1 MSNESNDLNLSKK
14 NSIISGDIGQLF
26 ENSDENSKIMHN
38 NERGKSF
45 NDSFDDIE
53 NKFGSFDKSNI
64 ENKDNKKE
72 KRNSIDE
79 YENSNNEN
87 SSSEYEF
94 IEDNAIAKENS
105 RKKDKNRKKN
115 KKVNNK
121 EEELSDDLDMVY
133 SSSDN
138 FIKDK
143 YPKKS
148 KNKKSNDKEDL
159 SEDNDNLSDDYI
171 KYSKKKNKINS
182 KSRKSKNRKRNRNNY
197 DNKEERKKPTS
208 RFNTDFK
215 IIEKLGQGGEGA
227 VFKVMNNWDKQYYA
241 IKRIIINVQEKGELN
256 EVTDNLK
263 KEVYFLSRNRCPYI
277 VRYYQTW
284 QEEYNKED
292 FKDESDFEDS
302 DEPTSRIQRKT
313 SYEEKSRN
321 TLEKNE
327 NNNRFCYAS
336 DGADENNSSDDE
348 ENEEN
353 SSSED
358 DKGLGIW
365 DDDNDDDEDNKKTK
379 KKKENKNKIWD
390 DDSESDESDNKNKS
404 SDSEEKNGNN
414 KNRQKTNKFRDKNK
428 KKKKKEVLYIQMELC
443 ENNTLRDA
451 IDKGQLKEEKLKWK
465 LISQILEG
473 VEYIHDNRYIHRDLK
488 PGNIFL
494 DENNDVKIGDFGL
507 VQTFD
512 KNKKEQNNSSF
523 NSFFFNNNLQ
533 YLNFGG
539 ELMTVGIGTKYYCSP
554 EQEKSKNYDNKTDI
568 YSLGI
573 IIFEMFYKFN
583 SLMERDITLRGI
595 KEEQKY
601 PDDMDDKCGKNVS
614 SLVKRCTN
622 YLPELRP
629 TVKEILKSKMIPSL
643 ENKQKILLQFN
654 NEFLEKNN
662 KLINDFLKIIIERK
676 KKRII
681 EYYDSINTNVISS
694 QEENSLADLNKTNIS
709 KGREKNNR
717 SINENSTLIN
727 YDDGFYSSLFSPL
740 PKLLDLNPNHQNI
753 NDSAIYTLSVF
764 EKVRFQIQQ
773 ILNNYNAFYYKL
785 SEFELYNKFNEFCY
799 YNSNENKF
807 CKIYLKE
814 NTYECAS
821 TENGVLLSKSK
832 NMYNNLNKM
841 ILSVYKSRFYN
852 SFTPI
857 TFYYDSSG
865 VIYNSYPFSC
875 SKEYAEYNDIICS
888 SIWKESNNLYDYDS
902 KYIIN
907 NLRMIFNIL
916 RDFNFPSKNIEIRI
930 NSSIILDVIYD
941 HFLKKKYSSEE
952 LEEVKIKT
960 LLIIS
965 SLLNKRDY
973 QFNIDDLTKLL
984 HEKRALDKMPIQINE
999 LKSLI
1004 NYINEEKKEN
1014 EHRKIQ
1020 IKNPETTEEKEKRIN
1035 EENKIKSYFENTYW
1049 ESSYDN
1055 LTKYRNKI
1063 SIDYT
1068 LIPENLQ
1075 FYSGFFLQICYNKD
1089 KTILPLI
1096 EGGIIDNYL
1105 YDIKKNENE
1114 EQLKGFSFIVY
1125 MKNIF
1130 EIKLKAISQLGRNKS
1145 TNYLYDVLIIRT
1157 DENVQIKLLNDLAKT
1172 CIEEKLKYL
1181 IIYKPQ
1187 NKKVDFKEYYQI
1199 YRMRQIISINLMEKK
1214 EEEEKKERIKN
1225 KEKKE
1230 KIRGKKEK
1238 KEKEKEKKE
1247 KEKKEKEKK
1256 EKEKKEKEKLKEKDK
1271 EKEKEKNKE
1280 KNKENAN
1287 ESEEEDNIIEVFYS
1301 TQTLD
1306 KNKVSKKEDITLQE
1320 IRSDFKFFLKPS
1332 NNDNE

>member
-1 MSNESNDLNLSKK
+1 MSKENSDLSLKK
-14 NSIISGDIGQLF
+14 KSSGSSGNIGQLF
-26 ENSDENSKIMHN
+26 ENNVEGSKIVQN
-38 NERGKSF
+38 NEKEKSF

-53 NKFGSFDKSNI
+53 NKFGSFDKSSI
-64 ENKDNKKE
+64 EKNKKE

-79 YENSNNEN
+79 DENSNNES

-94 IEDNAIAKENS
+94 IEDNTIAKENS
-105 RKKDKNRKKN
+105 RKKDKKRKKN
-115 KKVNNK
+115 KEVNNK

-143 YPKKS
+143 YPKKG
-148 KNKKSNDKEDL
+148 KNKKNNDKEEL
-159 SEDNDNLSDDYI
+159 SEDNDNLSDNYI
-171 KYSKKKNKINS
+171 KYNKKKNKKKS
-182 KSRKSKNRKRNRNNY
+182 KSKKRKNRKRNNY

-208 RFNTDFK
+208 RFNTDFT

-241 IKRIIINVQEKGELN
+241 VKRIIINVQEKGDLN
-256 EVTDNLK
+256 EVKDNLK

-302 DEPTSRIQRKT
+302 DDPTSRVQRKT

-321 TLEKNE
+321 TLEKND
-327 NNNRFCYAS
+327 NQNIFCYAS

-358 DKGLGIW
+358 ENKGLGIW
-365 DDDNDDDEDNKKTK
+365 DDDDDDEDKKMK

-390 DDSESDESDNKNKS
+390 DDSESDESDNEKKS
-404 SDSEEKNGNN
+404 SDSEEKN
-414 KNRQKTNKFRDKNK
+414 KKKRKKKKFIDKNK

-473 VEYIHDNRYIHRDLK
+473 VGYIHDNRYIHRDLK

-512 KNKKEQNNSSF
+512 KNKKESNNSSF

-533 YLNFGG
+533 YLHFGG

-554 EQEKSKNYDNKTDI
+554 EQEKTKNYDNKTDI

-583 SLMERDITLRGI
+583 SLMERDITLRAI
-595 KEEQKY
+595 KDEQKY
-601 PDDMDDKCGKNVS
+601 PDDMDAKCGKDVS
-614 SLVKRCTN
+614 SIVKRCTN
-622 YLPELRP
+622 YLPDLRP
-629 TVKEILKSKMIPSL
+629 TVKELLKSGIIPSL

-654 NEFLEKNN
+654 EFLEKNN
-662 KLINDFLKIIIERK
+662 KYINDFLQNLIERK
-676 KKRII
+676 KKKII
-681 EYYDSINTNVISS
+681 EYYDRINTNVISS
-694 QEENSLADLNKTNIS
+694 QEENSLTDPNKTNIS
-709 KGREKNNR
+709 KGKDKNM
-717 SINENSTLIN
+717 
-727 YDDGFYSSLFSPL
+727 YDDSFFSSLFFPL

-764 EKVRFQIQQ
+764 EKIRFQIQQ

-814 NTYECAS
+814 NTYECTT

-832 NMYNNLNKM
+832 NMYNNLNRM
-841 ILSVYKSRFYN
+841 ISLVYTSRFSN

-865 VIYNSYPFSC
+865 VIYNSYPFSS
-875 SKEYAEYNDIICS
+875 SKEYEEYAEYNDIICS

-907 NLRMIFNIL
+907 NLRMILNIL

-973 QFNIDDLTKLL
+973 QFKIDDLTKLL
-984 HEKRALDKMPIQINE
+984 NEKRVLDQMPIQINE

-1014 EHRKIQ
+1014 EQKKIQ

-1035 EENKIKSYFENTYW
+1035 EENKIKSYFENTFW

-1055 LTKYRNKI
+1055 LNKYKNKL

-1105 YDIKKNENE
+1105 YDIEKNKNEE
-1114 EQLKGFSFIVY
+1114 KLKGFSFIVY

-1130 EIKLKAISQLGRNKS
+1130 EVKFKAVSQIGRNKS

-1157 DENVQIKLLNDLAKT
+1157 DENVQIKLLNDLGKT

-1214 EEEEKKERIKN
+1214 KEEEEKNERNKN
-1225 KEKKE
+1225 KEKRE
-1230 KIRGKKEK
+1230 KIKGKKEK
-1238 KEKEKEKKE
+1238 KEKEKERKE
-1247 KEKKEKEKK
+1247 KERKEKEKK
-1256 EKEKKEKEKLKEKDK
+1256 EKEKKEKEKLKEKEK

-1280 KNKENAN
+1280 KNKETSN
-1287 ESEEEDNIIEVFYS
+1287 ESGEEDNIIEIFYS

-1306 KNKVSKKEDITLQE
+1306 KNKVFEKKDITLQE

>member
-1 MSNESNDLNLSKK
+1 MSKENSDLTLK
-14 NSIISGDIGQLF
+14 NSNSGSSAAAIGQLF
-26 ENSDENSKIMHN
+26 ENNDEGSKIIQN
-38 NERGKSF
+38 NEREKSF

-64 ENKDNKKE
+64 EKNKKE

-79 YENSNNEN
+79 DENSNNESS

-94 IEDNAIAKENS
+94 IEDNTIAKENS
-105 RKKDKNRKKN
+105 RKKDKKRKKN
-115 KKVNNK
+115 KEVNNK

-143 YPKKS
+143 YPKKR
-148 KNKKSNDKEDL
+148 KNKKNNDKAGL
-159 SEDNDNLSDDYI
+159 NEDNDNLSDNYI
-171 KYSKKKNKINS
+171 KYSKKKNKIKS
-182 KSRKSKNRKRNRNNY
+182 KSKKKKSRKRNNY

-241 IKRIIINVQEKGELN
+241 VKRIIINVQEKGELN

-302 DEPTSRIQRKT
+302 DEPTSRMKRKT

-327 NNNRFCYAS
+327 NHNRFCYAS

-348 ENEEN
+348 ENEEI

-358 DKGLGIW
+358 ENKGLGIW
-365 DDDNDDDEDNKKTK
+365 DDDDEDNKKKK

-390 DDSESDESDNKNKS
+390 DDSESDESDNENKS
-404 SDSEEKNGNN
+404 SDSEEKKKNN
-414 KNRQKTNKFRDKNK
+414 KNRKKKNKFADKNK

-473 VEYIHDNRYIHRDLK
+473 VAYIHDNRYIHRDLK

-512 KNKKEQNNSSF
+512 KNKKESNNSSF

-554 EQEKSKNYDNKTDI
+554 EQEKSKIYDNKTDI

-583 SLMERDITLRGI
+583 SLMERDIILRGI

-601 PDDMDDKCGKNVS
+601 PDDMDEKCGKDVS
-614 SLVKRCTN
+614 SIVKRCTN
-622 YLPELRP
+622 YLPDLRP
-629 TVKEILKSKMIPSL
+629 TVKEILKSNMIPSL

-654 NEFLEKNN
+654 EFLEKNN
-662 KLINDFLKIIIERK
+662 KLVNDFLQLLIERK

-681 EYYDSINTNVISS
+681 EYYDSINTK
-694 QEENSLADLNKTNIS
+694 QEENSLSDLNKTNIS
-709 KGREKNNR
+709 KGKEKNNR
-717 SINENSTLIN
+717 SINENSTLKM
-727 YDDGFYSSLFSPL
+727 YDDDFYSSLFSPL
-740 PKLLDLNPNHQNI
+740 PKILDLNPNHQNI

-799 YNSNENKF
+799 YNSNEKKF

-832 NMYNNLNKM
+832 NMYNNLNRM
-841 ILSVYKSRFYN
+841 ISLVYNSRFYN

-875 SKEYAEYNDIICS
+875 SKEYVEYNDIICS

-907 NLRMIFNIL
+907 NLRMILNIL

-984 HEKRALDKMPIQINE
+984 NEKRALDKMPIQINE

-1014 EHRKIQ
+1014 EQKKIQ

-1035 EENKIKSYFENTYW
+1035 EENKIKSYFENIYW

-1055 LTKYRNKI
+1055 LNKYKNKL

-1105 YDIKKNENE
+1105 YDIEKNKNENE

-1130 EIKLKAISQLGRNKS
+1130 EIKLKAVSQLGRNKS

-1157 DENVQIKLLNDLAKT
+1157 DENVQIKLLNDLGKT

-1214 EEEEKKERIKN
+1214 KEEEEKNERIKN
-1225 KEKKE
+1225 KEKRE
-1230 KIRGKKEK
+1230 KTKGKKEK

-1247 KEKKEKEKK
+1247 KEKKEKEKLK
-1256 EKEKKEKEKLKEKDK
+1256 EKEK

-1280 KNKENAN
+1280 KNKETSN
-1287 ESEEEDNIIEVFYS
+1287 ESGEEDNIIEIFYS

-1306 KNKVSKKEDITLQE
+1306 KNKVSKKEDISLQE
-1320 IRSDFKFFLKPS
+1320 IRNDFKFFLKPS

>member
-1 MSNESNDLNLSKK
+1 MSNEKNGLSLIK
-14 NSIISGDIGQLF
+14 NNSSSISGDIGQLF
-26 ENSDENSKIMHN
+26 ENSDERSKITNN

-53 NKFGSFDKSNI
+53 NKFGSFDKSNV
-64 ENKDNKKE
+64 ENK
-72 KRNSIDE
+72 KRNSFDE
-79 YENSNNEN
+79 DENSNNER

-94 IEDNAIAKENS
+94 IEDNTIGKENS
-105 RKKDKNRKKN
+105 IKKNKSRKKN
-115 KKVNNK
+115 KEIVNK

-148 KNKKSNDKEDL
+148 KNKNNNDKEEL
-159 SEDNDNLSDDYI
+159 SEDNGNLSDDYI
-171 KYSKKKNKINS
+171 KYNKKKSKIKN
-182 KSRKSKNRKRNRNNY
+182 KSRKSKNRKRNKNKY
-197 DNKEERKKPTS
+197 ENKEERKKPTS

-241 IKRIIINVQEKGELN
+241 VKRIIINIQEKGELN

-302 DEPTSRIQRKT
+302 DEPTSKMQRKT

-327 NNNRFCYAS
+327 NHNRFCYAS

-348 ENEEN
+348 ENEED
-353 SSSED
+353 SSSEE

-365 DDDNDDDEDNKKTK
+365 DDDDDDEDNKKTN

-390 DDSESDESDNKNKS
+390 DDSESDESDNKS
-404 SDSEEKNGNN
+404 SDFEEKNRNN
-414 KNRQKTNKFRDKNK
+414 KNRKKMNKYRDKNK

-443 ENNTLRDA
+443 KNNTLRDA
-451 IDKGQLKEEKLKWK
+451 IDKGQLKEETLKWK

-473 VEYIHDNRYIHRDLK
+473 VGYIHDNRYIHRDLK

-512 KNKKEQNNSSF
+512 KNKKESNNSSF

-583 SLMERDITLRGI
+583 SLMERDITLRAI

-614 SLVKRCTN
+614 SLVKRCTS
-622 YLPELRP
+622 YRPDLRP

-643 ENKQKILLQFN
+643 ENKQKILLQFK

-662 KLINDFLKIIIERK
+662 KLINDFLQILFERK
-676 KKRII
+676 KERII

-694 QEENSLADLNKTNIS
+694 QEENNLSDINKTNIS

-717 SINENSTLIN
+717 SINDNSTLII
-727 YDDGFYSSLFSPL
+727 YDDDFYSSLFSPL
-740 PKLLDLNPNHQNI
+740 PKLLDLNPNHHNI

-764 EKVRFQIQQ
+764 EKIRFQIQQ

-832 NMYNNLNKM
+832 NMYNNLSKM
-841 ILSVYKSRFYN
+841 ILLVYNSRFYN

-865 VIYNSYPFSC
+865 SIYNSYSFSC

-907 NLRMIFNIL
+907 NLRMILNIL

-952 LEEVKIKT
+952 LEKVKIKA

-973 QFNIDDLTKLL
+973 QFNIDDLSKLL

-999 LKSLI
+999 LKSFI

-1014 EHRKIQ
+1014 EQKRIQ
-1020 IKNPETTEEKEKRIN
+1020 ISNPETTEEKEKRIN

-1055 LTKYRNKI
+1055 LIKYRNKI

-1105 YDIKKNENE
+1105 YDIEKNENE
-1114 EQLKGFSFIVY
+1114 GQLKGFSFIVY

-1130 EIKLKAISQLGRNKS
+1130 EIKLKAVSQLGRNKS
-1145 TNYLYDVLIIRT
+1145 TYYLYDVLIIRT

-1199 YRMRQIISINLMEKK
+1199 YRMRQIISVNLMEKKK

-1256 EKEKKEKEKLKEKDK
+1256 EKEKLK
-1271 EKEKEKNKE
+1271 EKEKEKNKD
-1280 KNKENAN
+1280 KNKENTN

-1301 TQTLD
+1301 TETLD

-1320 IRSDFKFFLKPS
+1320 IKSDFKFFLKPS

>member
-1 MSNESNDLNLSKK
+1 MSNENNDLSLTEK
-14 NSIISGDIGQLF
+14 NSSGDMIGGLF
-26 ENSDENSKIMHN
+26 ENNDKSRDN
-38 NERGKSF
+38 NEKKKSF

-53 NKFGSFDKSNI
+53 NKFGSFDKSNH
-64 ENKDNKKE
+64 ENKDKRKGKK
-72 KRNSIDE
+72 NSIDE
-79 YENSNNEN
+79 DENSNNES

-94 IEDNAIAKENS
+94 IEDNTLDKENS
-105 RKKDKNRKKN
+105 RKKDKKRKKN
-115 KKVNNK
+115 NEVISK

-148 KNKKSNDKEDL
+148 KNKKNNNKKEKL
-159 SEDNDNLSDDYI
+159 SEDNDNLSDNYI
-171 KYSKKKNKINS
+171 KDKYNKKKFKIKNKSKKK
-182 KSRKSKNRKRNRNNY
+182 KNRKTNY
-197 DNKEERKKPTS
+197 DNKEERNKSTS

-227 VFKVMNNWDKQYYA
+227 VFKVMNIWDKQYYA
-241 IKRIIINVQEKGELN
+241 VKRIIINVQEKGELN
-256 EVTDNLK
+256 EVKDNLK

-302 DEPTSRIQRKT
+302 DEPTSKVQRKT

-321 TLEKNE
+321 TLEKSDNH
-327 NNNRFCYAS
+327 NRFCYAS
-336 DGADENNSSDDE
+336 DGADENNSSDNE

-358 DKGLGIW
+358 DNNKGLGIW
-365 DDDNDDDEDNKKTK
+365 DDEDDDDNDK
-379 KKKENKNKIWD
+379 KKIKKKEENKNKIWD
-390 DDSESDESDNKNKS
+390 DDSESDESDNKNNS
-404 SDSEEKNGNN
+404 SESEEKN
-414 KNRQKTNKFRDKNK
+414 KNRNKINKFRDKNK

-443 ENNTLRDA
+443 KNNTLRDA
-451 IDKGQLKEEKLKWK
+451 IDKGQLKENDIKWK

-473 VEYIHDNRYIHRDLK
+473 VEYIHSNSYIHRDLK

-512 KNKKEQNNSSF
+512 KNKKESNNSSF

-533 YLNFGG
+533 YFNFGG

-554 EQEKSKNYDNKTDI
+554 EQEKTKNYDNKTDI

-601 PDDMDDKCGKNVS
+601 PDDMDEKCGKNVS
-614 SLVKRCTN
+614 SLVKQCTS
-622 YLPELRP
+622 YYPELRP
-629 TVKEILKSKMIPSL
+629 TVKELLKSKFIPSL
-643 ENKQKILLQFN
+643 ENKQKVLLQFQD
-654 NEFLEKNN
+654 EFLEKNS
-662 KLINDFLKIIIERK
+662 KFINDFLHILIKRKKEIIIK
-676 KKRII
+676 
-681 EYYDSINTNVISS
+681 YYESINSCS
-694 QEENSLADLNKTNIS
+694 QEENSMSELNKTNIS
-709 KGREKNNR
+709 KGEKNNK
-717 SINENSTLIN
+717 SINENSTLIM

-753 NDSAIYTLSVF
+753 NDSAIYTLSVL

-799 YNSNENKF
+799 YNSNEKKF

-814 NTYECAS
+814 NSYECAS

-841 ILSVYKSRFYN
+841 VSSVNNSRFYN
-852 SFTPI
+852 SFSPI

-907 NLRMIFNIL
+907 NLRMILNIL

-941 HFLKKKYSSEE
+941 HFLKKKYSPEN
-952 LEEVKIKT
+952 LEEEKIKT

-984 HEKRALDKMPIQINE
+984 HEKSALDKMPIQIYE
-999 LKSLI
+999 LKTLI

-1014 EHRKIQ
+1014 EQKKIK
-1020 IKNPETTEEKEKRIN
+1020 INNPETTEEKEKRIN
-1035 EENKIKSYFENTYW
+1035 EENKIKSYFENIYW
-1049 ESSYDN
+1049 ESNYDN
-1055 LTKYRNKI
+1055 LTKYKNKL

-1075 FYSGFFLQICYNKD
+1075 FYSGFFLQICYKKD

-1105 YDIKKNENE
+1105 YDIEKNEDE

-1130 EIKLKAISQLGRNKS
+1130 EIKLRAVSQLGRNKS
-1145 TNYLYDVLIIRT
+1145 ANYLYDVLIIRT
-1157 DENVQIKLLNDLAKT
+1157 DENVQIKLLNDLGKT
-1172 CIEEKLKYL
+1172 CLEEKLKYL

-1187 NKKVDFKEYYQI
+1187 NKKIDFKEYYQI
-1199 YRMRQIISINLMEKK
+1199 YRMRQLISINLMEKK
-1214 EEEEKKERIKN
+1214 NEEEEKKERIKN

-1230 KIRGKKEK
+1230 KIKGK
-1238 KEKEKEKKE
+1238 KEKKE

-1256 EKEKKEKEKLKEKDK
+1256 EKEKKEKEKREKDKKEK

-1280 KNKENAN
+1280 KEKEKNKENSN

-1320 IRSDFKFFLKPS
+1320 IKNDFKFFLKAS
-1332 NNDNE
+1332 NTE

>member
-1 MSNESNDLNLSKK
+1 MSNGISDLSLKK
-14 NSIISGDIGQLF
+14 NTTSSGEIIGQLF
-26 ENSDENSKIMHN
+26 ENSDKFNKDN
-38 NERGKSF
+38 NEKEKSF
-45 NDSFDDIE
+45 NDSFDDLE
-53 NKFGSFDKSNI
+53 NKFGSFDKSN
-64 ENKDNKKE
+64 NKKE
-72 KRNSIDE
+72 KRNSFDE
-79 YENSNNEN
+79 DENSNNES

-94 IEDNAIAKENS
+94 IEDNTLPKENS
-105 RKKDKNRKKN
+105 KKKDKKKKKN
-115 KKVNNK
+115 NEVNISK

-143 YPKKS
+143 YPKKG
-148 KNKKSNDKEDL
+148 KNKKNNDKEEL
-159 SEDNDNLSDDYI
+159 SEDNLSDNYI
-171 KYSKKKNKINS
+171 IKDKYSKKKKNKIKNRS
-182 KSRKSKNRKRNRNNY
+182 RKDKSRKRNKNNY
-197 DNKEERKKPTS
+197 SNKEERNKPTS
-208 RFNTDFK
+208 RFKTDFK

-227 VFKVMNNWDKQYYA
+227 VFKVMNNWDKQLYA
-241 IKRIIINVQEKGELN
+241 VKRIIINIQEKGELN

-302 DEPTSRIQRKT
+302 DEPTSRMQRKT

-321 TLEKNE
+321 TLEKND
-327 NNNRFCYAS
+327 NHNRFCYAS
-336 DGADENNSSDDE
+336 DGADENISSDDE

-358 DKGLGIW
+358 KGGGGGLGIW
-365 DDDNDDDEDNKKTK
+365 DDYDDDEDNEDDNTKTK
-379 KKKENKNKIWD
+379 NKKENKNQIWD
-390 DDSESDESDNKNKS
+390 DDSESDNKS
-404 SDSEEKNGNN
+404 SESEEKNRNN
-414 KNRQKTNKFRDKNK
+414 KNRKKINKYRDKNK

-451 IDKGQLKEEKLKWK
+451 IDKGQLKEEDMKWR

-473 VEYIHDNRYIHRDLK
+473 VDYIHENRYIHRDLK

-494 DENNDVKIGDFGL
+494 DSHNDVKIGDFGL
-507 VQTFD
+507 VQTYD
-512 KNKKEQNNSSF
+512 KNKKESNNASF
-523 NSFFFNNNLQ
+523 NSFLFNNNLQ

-539 ELMTVGIGTKYYCSP
+539 ELMTIGIGTKYYCSP
-554 EQEKSKNYDNKTDI
+554 EQEKTKNYDNKTDI

-595 KEEQKY
+595 KDEQKY
-601 PDDMDDKCGKNVS
+601 PDDMDAKCGKNVS
-614 SLVKRCTN
+614 SLVKKCTN
-622 YLPELRP
+622 YNPDLRP
-629 TVKEILKSKMIPSL
+629 TVKEILKSKMIPSID
-643 ENKQKILLQFN
+643 NKQKVLDQFKD
-654 NEFLEKNN
+654 EFLDKNN
-662 KLINDFLKIIIERK
+662 KYINDFLHILVEK
-676 KKRII
+676 KKERII
-681 EYYDSINTNVISS
+681 EYYNSINHS
-694 QEENSLADLNKTNIS
+694 QEENSTSDLNKTNLS
-709 KGREKNNR
+709 KGKEKNNK
-717 SINENSTLIN
+717 STFENSTLIMF
-727 YDDGFYSSLFSPL
+727 DDDFFSSLFSPL

-764 EKVRFQIQQ
+764 EKVRFQIHQ

-814 NTYECAS
+814 NTNECAT
-821 TENGVLLSKSK
+821 TENGVLLTKSK
-832 NMYNNLNKM
+832 NMFNNLTKM
-841 ILSVYKSRFYN
+841 ISSVYKSRFYN
-852 SFTPI
+852 SFAPI

-865 VIYNSYPFSC
+865 VIYNSYPFSGT
-875 SKEYAEYNDIICS
+875 KEYSEYNDIICS
-888 SIWKESNNLYDYDS
+888 SIWKESNNLFDYDS

-907 NLRMIFNIL
+907 NLRMILNIL
-916 RDFNFPSKNIEIRI
+916 RDFGFPSKNIEIRI
-930 NSSIILDVIYD
+930 NSSIILDIIYD
-941 HFLKKKYSSEE
+941 HFLKKKYSSEK

-973 QFNIDDLTKLL
+973 QFNIDNLTKLL
-984 HEKRALDKMPIQINE
+984 QEKNVLDKMPIQINE
-999 LKSLI
+999 LKTLI

-1014 EHRKIQ
+1014 EQKRNQ
-1020 IKNPETTEEKEKRIN
+1020 MNNPETSEEKEKRIN

-1049 ESSYDN
+1049 ESNYDN
-1055 LTKYRNKI
+1055 LIKYKNKVT
-1063 SIDYT
+1063 IDYT

-1075 FYSGFFLQICYNKD
+1075 FYSGFFLQVCYSKD

-1105 YDIKKNENE
+1105 YDMEKNEN
-1114 EQLKGFSFIVY
+1114 QVPLKGFSFIIY

-1130 EIKLKAISQLGRNKS
+1130 EIKLKAVSQLGRKKS

-1157 DENVQIKLLNDLAKT
+1157 DENVQVKLLNDLGKT

-1187 NKKVDFKEYYQI
+1187 NKKIDFEEYYQI
-1199 YRMRQIISINLMEKK
+1199 YRMRQLISINLMGKKK
-1214 EEEEKKERIKN
+1214 EEEEKKEKNRN

-1256 EKEKKEKEKLKEKDK
+1256 EKERKEKERKEKDRKEKEKEKD
-1271 EKEKEKNKE
+1271 KEKNKE
-1280 KNKENAN
+1280 KNKENSN
-1287 ESEEEDNIIEVFYS
+1287 ESEEEDNLIEVYYS

-1306 KNKVSKKEDITLQE
+1306 KNKVSEKEDITLQE
-1320 IRSDFKFFLKPS
+1320 IKSDFKFFLKSS
-1332 NNDNE
+1332 NNE